1 MNTAH
6 AIPSRPAG
14 DQPPLLDVRDMAVHF
29 RVAQGLR
36 RHRVLRALD
45 GVSFA
50 VPARETLGVVGESGC
65 GKSTLAR
72 ALLRLVPAT
81 GGSAYFDGQD
91 LLALPAERL
100 RILRRQLQI
109 VFQDP
114 LAALDPRM
122 TVGQII
128 SEPLRALMPQMPRAE
143 RDARVLAIM
152 QRVGLTTA
160 QVNRY
165 AHEFSG
171 GQAQR
176 IGIARALV
184 IEPRLLVCDE
194 PVSSLDVS
202 IKAQVINLLM
212 ELRAER
218 ALTLVFIAHDL
229 ASVRHIAD
237 RVLVLY
243 LGRAVEIAP
252 RDAIFAQPMH
262 PYTRMLFAAAPIPDP
277 DAARRVREAPVRGEI
292 PSPFNPPS
300 GCAFRTRCPHAVER
314 CAVERPEL
322 HTVGRHQVAC
332 HRAEELAGVPA
343 APAR

>member
-1 MNTAH
+1 MNAASASVPVAAAQDAST
-6 AIPSRPAG
+6 
-14 DQPPLLDVRDMAVHF
+14 PLLDVRELAVHF
-29 RVAQGLR
+29 HIPNGLR
-36 RHRVLRALD
+36 KRRVLRAVD

-72 ALLRLVPAT
+72 GLMRLLPAT
-81 GGSAYFDGQD
+81 SGSVHFAGDD
-91 LLALPAERL
+91 LLALPKERL
-100 RILRRQLQI
+100 RRLRRQFQI

-128 SEPLRALMPQMPRAE
+128 GEPLQALVPELPRAQRQE
-143 RDARVLAIM
+143 RVLAMM
-152 QRVGLTTA
+152 QRVGLSAA

-184 IEPRLLVCDE
+184 VEPRLLVCDE

-212 ELRAER
+212 DLRDER
-218 ALTLVFIAHDL
+218 ALTLLFIAHDL

-243 LGRAVEIAP
+243 LGRAVELAS
-252 RDAIFAQPMH
+252 RDAIFAAPRH

-277 DAARRVREAPVRGEI
+277 DAARRAREAPVRGEI

-300 GCAFRTRCPHAVER
+300 GCAFRTRCPHAVAR
-314 CAVERPEL
+314 CAAERPSL
-322 HTVGRHQVAC
+322 RPLNGSWVAC
-332 HRAEELAGVPA
+332 HRAEELAATP
-343 APAR
+343 